1 MPSKPLFLVFD
12 TAAAHC
18 AAAVFEGDVPRA
30 QRFEPMQRGQA
41 EALVPLLE
49 AVMAEGG
56 VRLVDLT
63 ALGVGVGPGNF
74 TGIRISVATARGLA
88 LALGRPATGVST
100 FDVMRAPHGL
110 GAEPAEIVS
119 VPAPRG
125 QAYVQHHHY
134 GTPRGPARLIDPA
147 DPPEELRLPA
157 NMTGTGHRAAE
168 IARPFE
174 AGHRGAALTDLPF
187 RLGKVTDWKWRSGIG
202 AGKRPAPLYISPPD
216 AAPPADPPPRILP

>member
-12 TAAAHC
+12 TSAAHC
-18 AAAVFEGDVPRA
+18 AAALFVDDVPRV

-49 AVMAEGG
+49 SVMAEGG
-56 VRLVDLT
+56 IRLDDLT
-63 ALGVGVGPGNF
+63 ALGVGIGPGNF

-88 LALGRPATGVST
+88 LALGRPAIGVSS
-100 FDVMRAPHGL
+100 FDLMRHTHGL

-119 VPAPRG
+119 VPAPRA
-125 QAYVQHHHY
+125 QAYVQHYRY

-147 DPPEELRLPA
+147 DPPEDLRLPA
-157 NMTGTGHRAAE
+157 NMTVTGHRAAE

-174 AGHRGAALTDLPF
+174 ADHREASLADLPY
-187 RLGKVTDWKWRSGIG
+187 RLGKVTEWKWRSGIG
-202 AGKRPAPLYISPPD
+202 AGQRPAPLYVRPPD